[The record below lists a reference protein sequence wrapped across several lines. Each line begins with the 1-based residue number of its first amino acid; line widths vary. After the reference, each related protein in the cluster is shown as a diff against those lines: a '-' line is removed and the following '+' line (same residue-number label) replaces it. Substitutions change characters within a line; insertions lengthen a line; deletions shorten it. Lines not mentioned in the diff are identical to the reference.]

1 MKNDVILK
9 ACRREKTPFTP
20 IWLMRQAGR
29 YMEEYRKIRENYS
42 FIEMCKNPEI
52 ACEVTLQPIKKIPLD
67 AAIIFADILL
77 PLEGMGI
84 DFYFGK
90 NEGPV
95 IKNPIRTTH
104 DVERIKII
112 EPENDVPYLLKAI
125 KLVKKELNGKIP
137 LIGFSGA
144 PFTLASYMIEG
155 GHSRNYAKTK
165 IMMYNEP
172 KAWHKMMDKLA
183 EIIIRYLSAQ
193 IESGVDLVQLFDSWV
208 GCLSENDY
216 REFVMPHSQKIFKAV
231 KKLNIPSIHFG
242 TGNSHLLELM
252 KKAGGDVTG
261 IDWRINLG
269 DAWEKLGKDTAIQ
282 GNLDPTALF
291 ARPDEIKK
299 RTKEILAL
307 ADNRPGHIFNLGHGI
322 LQGTPVENVIL
333 LANTVHEYSRSNDS

>member
-1 MKNDVILK
+1 MKNDTILK
-9 ACRREKTPFTP
+9 ACRREKTPYTP
-20 IWLMRQAGR
+20 VWCMRQAGR

-95 IKNPIRTTH
+95 IKNPVRTKH
-104 DVERIKII
+104 DVDKIKII

-125 KLVKKELNGKIP
+125 KLVKKELNDKIP

-155 GHSRNYAKTK
+155 SHSRNYLKTK
-165 IMMYNEP
+165 TMMYNDP
-172 KAWHKMMDKLA
+172 RSWHKMMDKLS

-193 IESGVDLVQLFDSWV
+193 IKSGVDLIQLFDSWI
-208 GCLSENDY
+208 GCMSVNDY
-216 REFVMPHSQKIFKAV
+216 KKFVLPYSQKIFKAV
-231 KKLNIPSIHFG
+231 KKLNVPSIHFG
-242 TGNSHLLELM
+242 TGTSHLLELM
-252 KKAGGDVTG
+252 KKAGGDVIG
-261 IDWRINLG
+261 IDWRINL
-269 DAWEKLGKDTAIQ
+269 DEAWRKLGKDTPIQ
-282 GNLDPTALF
+282 GNLDPTVLF
-291 ARPDEIKK
+291 AKPAEIKRK
-299 RTKEILAL
+299 VKEVIDYTKKQ
-307 ADNRPGHIFNLGHGI
+307 PGHIFNLGHGI
-322 LQGTPVENVIL
+322 IQGTPVENVIL
-333 LANTVHEYSRSNDS
+333 LAKTVHEYSKRK

>member
-1 MKNDVILK
+1 MKNDAILK
-9 ACRREKTPFTP
+9 ACNREKTPFTP

-95 IKNPIRTTH
+95 IKNPVRTPR

-125 KLVKKELNGKIP
+125 KLVKKELNEKIP

-155 GHSRNYAKTK
+155 GHSRDYAKTK
-165 IMMYNEP
+165 TMMYNEP
-172 KAWHKMMDKLA
+172 GAWRKMMDKLA

-216 REFVMPHSQKIFKAV
+216 REFVMPYSQKIFKAV
-231 KKLNIPSIHFG
+231 QKLNVPSIHFG
-242 TGNSHLLELM
+242 TGNSHLLESM
-252 KKAGGDVTG
+252 KNAGGDVIG
-261 IDWRINLG
+261 VDWRISL
-269 DAWEKLGKDTAIQ
+269 DKAWGKLGEETAIQ
-282 GNLDPTALF
+282 GNLDPAVLF
-291 ARPDEIKK
+291 AKPSEIKK
-299 RTKEILAL
+299 RVKEILML

-322 LQGTPVENVIL
+322 LQETPVENVIL
-333 LANTVHEYSRSNDS
+333 LANMVHKYSSKGL